1 MASKSE
7 TRFITTIRSTER
19 ENITTIIL
27 AAGAGYRMKSY
38 GPKCLLRFNGTTIIE
53 NQIHNVKKSIPRG
66 DIIVS
71 LGFECD
77 KVIKHLPKGIRVVE
91 NQLYEDTNTSESLR
105 LAINNGVREGV
116 LVIHGDLLFNQDTLT
131 QCDFTKSFII
141 FDSKNQFKE
150 SEIGVTVHQGLATRL
165 GYGLNDKW
173 AQICFFTGKEL
184 KLLKSVCKNRERA
197 KLFTFEIIN
206 EVLDSG
212 GRILAFEPNH
222 MSIKDVDSS
231 KDL

>member
-1 MASKSE
+1 M
-7 TRFITTIRSTER
+7 
-19 ENITTIIL
+19 
-27 AAGAGYRMKSY
+27 
-38 GPKCLLRFNGTTIIE
+38 
-53 NQIHNVKKSIPRG
+53 
-66 DIIVS
+66 
-71 LGFECD
+71 
-77 KVIKHLPKGIRVVE
+77 
-91 NQLYEDTNTSESLR
+91 
-105 LAINNGVREGV
+105 
-116 LVIHGDLLFNQDTLT
+116 T

-165 GYGLNDKW
+165 GYGLKDKW